1 MNEKRFGK
9 LISDIDHY
17 LIGDILEDKR
27 LTIDDIIVKMNELH
41 EENRDLK
48 KIILLLKS
56 RLFEM

>member
-9 LISDIDHY
+9 LISDIEHY